1 MNLKDL
7 AYVLTCLKILTKEE
21 HRMNEELL
29 PILKWARAQA
39 WDLAIEDELYGS
51 YITEAFP
58 NEFSVKLTLTIR
70 QVNVYKNEF
79 GHNVLTLIANSREK
93 SDTSKYIIRLYSPS
107 MPTVKKLKELV
118 DTKITAVQAYC
129 SIVNPETGE
138 TIIIADSVKVSKN
151 LDIQKSWAIL
161 KSDEELEQS
170 PLLKDLKLDKKY
182 VSIGELPKTLKIAE
196 TLSGPEVKK
205 LWFPY
210 L

>member
-1 MNLKDL
+1 
-7 AYVLTCLKILTKEE
+7 
-21 HRMNEELL
+21 MNEELL

-118 DTKITAVQAYC
+118 GTKITAVQA
-129 SIVNPETGE
+129 
-138 TIIIADSVKVSKN
+138 
-151 LDIQKSWAIL
+151 
-161 KSDEELEQS
+161 
-170 PLLKDLKLDKKY
+170 
-182 VSIGELPKTLKIAE
+182 
-196 TLSGPEVKK
+196 
-205 LWFPY
+205 
-210 L
+210 